1 MKELLQA
8 RIFSGFS
15 SWKSIAYQK
24 EVTPKVLQFEVQ
36 DGESLRPLY
45 LASVI
50 SRDEKTAWQ
59 SFQNVLD
66 HTATIAQSGMRGFFG
81 FDVLT
86 VDIQEGLRNFDPKAL
101 GQLLI
106 NHARALGP
114 GQKTLIRYG
123 QLFGLLHY
131 RAPAEWGKIE
141 MKTHVDFFT
150 PKPASCEATE
160 ESVRAA
166 LLGKGTKQKKLSGDP
181 VSFLV
186 KKLVKEGRQ
195 ESHEIYLIHDMS
207 VHSISDP
214 ANALQQQGIRDWRTK
229 EKSLPEIY
237 LCHGCQRIPVTA

>member
-8 RIFSGFS
+8 RIFSGFP

-24 EVTPKVLQFEVQ
+24 EVTPKVLQFEIQ
-36 DGESLRPLY
+36 DGEILRPLY

-66 HTATIAQSGMRGFFG
+66 HTATIAQNGMRGFFG
-81 FDVLT
+81 FDILT

-106 NHARALGP
+106 NHARTLGP

-131 RAPAEWGKIE
+131 RAPAEWGKVE

-150 PKPASCEATE
+150 PKPASGEATE
-160 ESVRAA
+160 ESVRNA
-166 LLGKGTKQKKLSGDP
+166 LLGKGTKQKKLSEDP
-181 VSFLV
+181 VGSLV
-186 KKLVKEGRQ
+186 KKLLKEGGGDPKA
-195 ESHEIYLIHDMS
+195 IYFIHNLS
-207 VHSISDP
+207 TTSLWDP
-214 ANALQQQGIRDWRTK
+214 KTSGGSFQKASTTENL
-229 EKSLPEIY
+229 LPEIY
-237 LCHGCQRIPVTA
+237 LCHGCQRIPVMA

>member
-15 SWKSIAYQK
+15 SWRSIAYQK
-24 EVTPKVLQFEVQ
+24 EITPKVLQFEVQ
-36 DGESLRPLY
+36 DGETPRSLY

-59 SFQNVLD
+59 SFQNVLE

-81 FDVLT
+81 FDILT

-101 GQLLI
+101 SQLLI

-131 RAPAEWGKIE
+131 RAPAEWGKVE

-150 PKPASCEATE
+150 PKPASGEATE
-160 ESVRAA
+160 ESVRDA
-166 LLGKGTKQKKLSGDP
+166 LLGKGTKQKKLSDDP
-181 VSFLV
+181 AGSLV
-186 KKLVKEGRQ
+186 KKLLKEGYGNPRA
-195 ESHEIYLIHDMS
+195 IYFIHDLS
-207 VHSISDP
+207 ATPLWDSKTSDGSIRKAATHENLS
-214 ANALQQQGIRDWRTK
+214 
-229 EKSLPEIY
+229 PEIY
-237 LCHGCQRIPVTA
+237 LYHGCQRIPVTA